1 MRQISETALE
11 KRISRK
17 LAHDGLALR
26 KCRSLTWLEVN
37 LGARYVLDLQRNT
50 VVRKHVDLDT
60 LGRNLGVISASET
73 LSA

>member
-37 LGARYVLDLQRNT
+37 LGSRYVLDLQRNT
-50 VVRKHVDLDT
+50 VVEKHVDLET
-60 LGRNLGVISASET
+60 LGRDLGVIRDIET